1 MKYIRIVQTWLLK
14 KRHFKDKILWGI
26 GILVGLLLIFKIL
39 GRLILGTTL
48 ISFSALLWA
57 LLLYLVVL
65 FVIRFV
71 EIKLRR

>member
-14 KRHFKDKILWGI
+14 KHHFKDEILWGI

-57 LLLYLVVL
+57 LLLYLEVL

>member
-1 MKYIRIVQTWLLK
+1 LKYIRIVQTRLLK
-14 KRHFKDKILWGI
+14 KRHFKDEILWGI

-39 GRLILGTTL
+39 RRLILGTTL

>member
-1 MKYIRIVQTWLLK
+1 MLLK
-14 KRHFKDKILWGI
+14 KRHFKDEILWGI